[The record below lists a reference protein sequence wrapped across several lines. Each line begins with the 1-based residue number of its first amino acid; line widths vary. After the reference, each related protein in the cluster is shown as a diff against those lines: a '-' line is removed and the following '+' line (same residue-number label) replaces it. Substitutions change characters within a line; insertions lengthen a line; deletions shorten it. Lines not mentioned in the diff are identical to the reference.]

1 MKRNITKQSINLFSE
16 LCEFADIKIDNIL
29 VQDNCINVIAK
40 SKHIHSKCPF
50 CDKKSKSVHSYY
62 SRQLQDLPI
71 SFKAVKIQLQVR
83 RFYCMNDE
91 CCRITFSEQVSSLTK
106 AYSRRTTR
114 ANDQLIKMSI
124 ETSARKSSYLSNLIN
139 LPVSSSTCLR
149 LVDSCN
155 IPLNTD
161 VENIGIDDLAYR
173 KGISY
178 GTIIVNRETGKAIDL
193 IKSRKKEDIIKWL
206 KKHSNIKTVTRD
218 RSKCY
223 SASVKSVLPEAIQIA
238 DRFHLVMN
246 YSECIYKTVI
256 SLIPELKKINIQ
268 NYTPVLKNNTLEKE
282 IEEIKKL
289 AIHTEGVVS
298 ESKRLLIKEVK
309 KLNNE
314 NLSGRKIAKLLGIYK
329 RTVAKY
335 IINEECQII
344 TGRSPR
350 KNYSL
355 YLDDII
361 EGYCKGKYLSEI
373 YNIIKI
379 KGFNGSQRGL
389 TARFSRLFKKKKGYL
404 NEIYKSS
411 STEYLN
417 ISPRKLSI
425 YLTNKNYQEILS
437 QTEIS
442 YYDGLKKDN
451 SKLSCLWELSIE
463 FREVFKSKSSL
474 NLNKWIEK
482 VKNTSLK
489 KLNSF
494 ANGLTEDLDAVN
506 AAVELEAN
514 NGLTENNVNRLKNIK
529 RQMYGRASFNLLRR
543 KVVLSMTG

>member
-1 MKRNITKQSINLFSE
+1 
-16 LCEFADIKIDNIL
+16 
-29 VQDNCINVIAK
+29 
-40 SKHIHSKCPF
+40 
-50 CDKKSKSVHSYY
+50 
-62 SRQLQDLPI
+62 
-71 SFKAVKIQLQVR
+71 
-83 RFYCMNDE
+83 
-91 CCRITFSEQVSSLTK
+91 
-106 AYSRRTTR
+106 
-114 ANDQLIKMSI
+114 
-124 ETSARKSSYLSNLIN
+124 
-139 LPVSSSTCLR
+139 
-149 LVDSCN
+149 VDSCD

-161 VENIGIDDLAYR
+161 IENIGIDDWAYR
-173 KGISY
+173 KGMSY
-178 GTIIVNRETGKAIDL
+178 GTIVVNRETGKAIDL
-193 IKSRKKEDIIKWL
+193 IKSRKKEDIITWL
-206 KKHSNIKTVTRD
+206 EKHTSIKTVTRD
-218 RSKCY
+218 RAKCY

-246 YSECIYKTVI
+246 YSECIYKTI
-256 SLIPELKKINIQ
+256 KSIIPELNKTNKPND
-268 NYTPVLKNNTLEKE
+268 TTVLKDNTLEKE
-282 IEEIKKL
+282 IEGIKKL

-298 ESKRLLIKEVK
+298 ESKRQLIKEVK

-314 NLSGRKIAKLLGIYK
+314 NLSGRKIAKLLGIHK
-329 RTVAKY
+329 KTVAKY
-335 IINEECQII
+335 IKNEECQII

-350 KNYSL
+350 NNYSL

-373 YNIIKI
+373 YNTIKT

-389 TARFSRLFKKKKGYL
+389 TARFSRLFKKKRGYL

-482 VKNTSLK
+482 IKNTSLK

-514 NGLTENNVNRLKNIK
+514 NGLTEGNVNRLKNIK

-543 KVVLSMTG
+543 KVVLSMTE